1 MKAKACESDSRVRNT
16 TAALVLVVSAFLGVC
31 VALVVVHRD
40 RLESATSA
48 RERAAQ
54 KRLLDVS
61 HCLTLLGWTLEPL
74 AEGGALVRAEVLPG
88 RDGRVALDA
97 HGGRGGEDILVP
109 ELQTARLVPATVT
122 AAVPVSL
129 ERRLRRVRV
138 GMAEEMALRFS
149 CRPPGPQGVFGVI
162 EYNTTVAAEVP
173 DGFGGLLRPLPPPGR

>member
-1 MKAKACESDSRVRNT
+1 M
-16 TAALVLVVSAFLGVC
+16 TAALVLVVSALLGVG
-31 VALVVVHRD
+31 VGGLLVMRREHLLD
-40 RLESATSA
+40 PASA

-54 KRLLDVS
+54 AKLEEVA
-61 HCLTLLGWTLEPL
+61 HCLTLLRWTLEPA
-74 AEGGALVRAEVLPG
+74 AEDGAVVRAEVLPG

-109 ELQTARLVPATVT
+109 ELQTERLVPATV
-122 AAVPVSL
+122 AAGVPVFL

-162 EYNTTVAAEVP
+162 EYNPTVSAEAP
-173 DGFGGLLRPLPPPGR
+173 DGFGGLLRALPPPGR